1 LARLAEESG
10 WFDNVLRAWDLV
22 YCSRIKPERT
32 TAILDRL
39 KQRKLVQ
46 WALAYLA
53 GAWFVMQLVD
63 VLGGRWGVTEYMA
76 RVVDLVL
83 VVGLFVTLV
92 VAWYHGEKGRQR
104 VSGPELLILA
114 GLLGVG
120 TLGLQFLSSNEPEIA
135 GANNAVA
142 TSVPLTSADQAPWIA
157 VLPFRTQT
165 EDPSLVNFADGL
177 TEDITAGLSA
187 FTYFL
192 ILSRNATEH
201 VDSNVTDIREI
212 SRELGASYVMQ
223 GTLRKA
229 GEKLRLS
236 VQLVDGKTGTNV
248 WTESFDRDF
257 SESGALKLQ
266 DEITDTIVATVAD
279 PYGVVARTLAAP
291 TVDKSPETLTPY
303 EAVLRWIIY
312 QQRISPEDHAIT
324 RDALERAVEL
334 KPGYTDARACL
345 ANIYLQ
351 EYMQGFNLKPG
362 ALDRALR
369 EAQRAVNES
378 PASGLANYSLAQVY
392 FFRQDLGAFYAAAE
406 RTLELNPRD
415 SNAMAMLGILM
426 GYGGNW
432 ERSVELTTAAMAL
445 NPNHPGWYRFNI
457 FFNEYRQGNYAEAL
471 NIAQRINMP
480 EYWADPMAQML
491 AHTELGNADD
501 ARVAAKN
508 LLRVWPEFESKYY
521 KHGLKNWIFAQPE
534 LIRKINESL
543 RKAGLN
549 MVIEADELS
558 G

>member
-1 LARLAEESG
+1 
-10 WFDNVLRAWDLV
+10 
-22 YCSRIKPERT
+22 
-32 TAILDRL
+32 
-39 KQRKLVQ
+39 VQ

-63 VLGGRWGVTEYMA
+63 VLGSRWGVTENMA

-83 VVGLFVTLV
+83 FVGLFVTLV
-92 VAWYHGEKGRQR
+92 IAWYHSEKGRQR
-104 VSGPELLILA
+104 VSGPELLIIA
-114 GLLGVG
+114 GLLGFG
-120 TLGLQFLSSNEPEIA
+120 TLGLQFLSSNEPESA
-135 GANNAVA
+135 AETVDA
-142 TSVPLTSADQAPWIA
+142 TSVPLASTDQAPWIA

-165 EDPSLVNFADGL
+165 EDPGLVNFADGL

-187 FTYFL
+187 FSYFL

-223 GTLRKA
+223 GMLRKA
-229 GEKLRLS
+229 GAKLRLS
-236 VQLVDGKTGTNV
+236 VQLVDGETGTNV

-257 SESGALKLQ
+257 NASAALKLQ

-291 TVDKSPETLTPY
+291 TAEKLPETLTPY

-312 QQRISPEDHAIT
+312 QRRISPVDHEIT
-324 RDALERAVEL
+324 RIALERAVEL
-334 KPGYTDARACL
+334 EPSYTDARACL

-351 EYMQGFNLKPG
+351 EYMHGFNLKPG
-362 ALDRALR
+362 SLDRALK
-369 EAQRAVNES
+369 EAQRAVNEA
-378 PASGLANYSLAQVY
+378 PASGLANYSLAQVHY
-392 FFRQDLGAFYAAAE
+392 FRQDFGAFRSATE

-426 GYGGNW
+426 GYGGDW
-432 ERSVELTTAAMAL
+432 QRSVELTTTAMKL

-457 FFNEYRQGNYAEAL
+457 FFNEYRQGNYADAL
-471 NIAQRINMP
+471 DIAQRINMP
-480 EYWADPMAQML
+480 EYWADPLAQVL
-491 AHTELGNADD
+491 AHAELGNADE
-501 ARVAAKN
+501 ARVAAGN
-508 LLRVWPEFESKYY
+508 LLDVWPDFESSYY
-521 KHGLKNWIFAQPE
+521 KHGFKNWIFTQPE
-534 LIRKINESL
+534 LIQKIDESL

-549 MVIEADELS
+549 MIIEADDSS